1 MPIAPNNLLNVDV
14 PVSQLANTKVG
25 DVVQGQVST
34 ALGLVSWTGA
44 ITAGTTVSPTQGCVT
59 VKVIS
64 DKYIAPGTQVS
75 GSVGNAAF
83 VGTVVGSPN
92 HQERMGNIERR
103 LKALEPDHKEEVLLL
118 RSRLKKLG
126 KELRRLEGHKTV
138 AERMEALEK
147 QIIELEKNPP
157 AEDTATFSGNIAGMH
172 FVGGVSPIGRNGLS
186 QRMDRIE
193 DRLSK
198 IEQRPTP
205 KDYMKPAEERLA
217 GLEARVAA
225 LTRDGGLVKAKQ
237 QMAAMERDLARLER
251 RYGGDAGGNSKWYGT
266 RRYHGLDRDPEPLD
280 TDRAPSGSF

>member
-1 MPIAPNNLLNVDV
+1 
-14 PVSQLANTKVG
+14 
-25 DVVQGQVST
+25 
-34 ALGLVSWTGA
+34 
-44 ITAGTTVSPTQGCVT
+44 
-59 VKVIS
+59 
-64 DKYIAPGTQVS
+64 
-75 GSVGNAAF
+75 
-83 VGTVVGSPN
+83 
-92 HQERMGNIERR
+92 MGNIERR

-172 FVGGVSPIGRNGLS
+172 FVGGISPIGRNGLS

-205 KDYMKPAEERLA
+205 KDYMKPAEERLK
-217 GLEARVAA
+217 GLEERVAA
-225 LTRDGGLVKAKQ
+225 LTRVGGLVKAKQ

-251 RYGGDAGGNSKWYGT
+251 RYGGDAGDNSKWYGT

-280 TDRAPSGSF
+280 TDRAPSGTF